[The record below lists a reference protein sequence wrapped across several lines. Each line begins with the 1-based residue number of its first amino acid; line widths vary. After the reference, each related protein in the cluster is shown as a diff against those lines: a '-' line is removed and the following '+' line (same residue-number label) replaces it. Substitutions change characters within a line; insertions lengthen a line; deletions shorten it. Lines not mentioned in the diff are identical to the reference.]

1 MSFIQW
7 QSRFDVGVKLID
19 EQHQLLV
26 KMINDLHAGMQKG
39 EDRGVLGKMINRLV
53 VYAAMHFAREEHYFD
68 LYAYPNREAHIKA
81 HDDFEDQVSRFEQ
94 DFKAGKQDL
103 SMDVIGFLSNW
114 LVTHITKTDKKVG
127 PFLNARGI
135 N

>member
-1 MSFIQW
+1 MIFIQW
-7 QSRFDVGVKLID
+7 QSSFDVGVKMID

-26 KMINDLHAGMQKG
+26 KMINDLHAAMQKG
-39 EDRGVLGKMINRLV
+39 EDRGVLQTMINRLG

-68 LYAYPNREAHIKA
+68 LFAYPNREAHIKA
-81 HDDFEDQVSRFEQ
+81 HDDFEDKVNRFEQ

-103 SMDVIGFLSNW
+103 SMDMMSFLSNW
-114 LVTHITKTDKKVG
+114 LVTHITKTDKKFG